1 MAPLESTVHID
12 APPARVW
19 EVVTD
24 LATAPDR
31 IAAIK
36 SLEVLTDQPFGVG
49 TRWRETRAMFG
60 KEATEEMEVSAVTPG
75 ESYTT
80 EAESC
85 GCHYTCIV
93 RVAAE
98 GAGSRL
104 SMAMDAKPVTLMAR
118 VMGVVMMPM
127 MRGMV
132 IKAFAKDLAD
142 IKAGAERG

>member
-1 MAPLESTVHID
+1 M
-12 APPARVW
+12 W

-24 LATAPDR
+24 LAGAPDR

-36 SLEVLTDQPFGVG
+36 SLEVLTEQPFGVG

-85 GCHYTCIV
+85 GCHYTCVV
-93 RVAAE
+93 RVAPD
-98 GAGSRL
+98 GTGSRL
-104 SMAMDAKPVTLMAR
+104 SMSMAAKPLTLVAR
-118 VMGVVMMPM
+118 VMSVVMMPM

-132 IKAFAKDLAD
+132 VKAFAKDLAD
-142 IKAGAERG
+142 IKAAAERG